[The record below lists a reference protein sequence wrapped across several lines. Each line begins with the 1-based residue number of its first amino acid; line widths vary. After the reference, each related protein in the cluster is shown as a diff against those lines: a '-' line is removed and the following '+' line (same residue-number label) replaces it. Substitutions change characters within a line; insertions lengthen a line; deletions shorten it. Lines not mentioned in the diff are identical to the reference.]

1 MFNTYTKFDFFLFDN
16 QVRLSCKLSLH
27 LQDRVYV
34 QQNNVDN
41 VYNLGLILFREQI
54 VRHQSVRKYLRE
66 TLLSMV
72 ARERQ
77 GEVIDR

>member
-1 MFNTYTKFDFFLFDN
+1 MYNL
-16 QVRLSCKLSLH
+16 V

-34 QQNNVDN
+34 QQNNVDS
-41 VYNLGLILFREQI
+41 VYNLGLMLFREQV
-54 VRHQSVRKYLRE
+54 VRHQSIRKHLRD
-66 TLLSMV
+66 TLLDMV